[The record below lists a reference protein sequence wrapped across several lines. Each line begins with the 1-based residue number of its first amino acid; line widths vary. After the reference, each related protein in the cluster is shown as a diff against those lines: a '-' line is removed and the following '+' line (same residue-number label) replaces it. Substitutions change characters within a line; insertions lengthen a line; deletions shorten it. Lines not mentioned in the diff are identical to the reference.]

1 MSPRT
6 DAATGEDF
14 GWEGEATGL
23 ARPVDASQLDTRH
36 GDILYLDDITVSF
49 DGFRALN
56 KLTLDIAVGE
66 LRCIIGPNGAGKTT
80 MMDVITG
87 KTRPDAG
94 TAFFG
99 QTIDLTRLNEPT
111 IAQIGIG
118 RKFQKPTVFEAMT
131 VAENLGC
138 TPDHIFFTSGGSES
152 NTWAI
157 RGTVPQGGHVVT
169 TPIEHHSVLNA
180 CASIRDDGG
189 RMTTLEVDGFGRV
202 VPESLTRALAAHPNL
217 VSLQYAN
224 NEVGVVQNIPALA
237 ALCREA
243 DVLLHV
249 DAVQA
254 AGHLAIPLDGI
265 DFLSASAHKFGGP
278 KGIGFL
284 YVREPRKL
292 RPLIYGGSQQYG
304 LCPGTEPAALIAGLA
319 AAFKVT
325 CAERRQR
332 TAKKRALAEEFW
344 QTLHAARPE
353 ARLHTPADG
362 LPGLLSVG
370 LPGRSGQRLT
380 YQLDVAGVSVS
391 PGAACDNR
399 GVQEPSHVLM
409 ALGGTAAEDALST
422 LRFSFGSAN
431 RPGDGKEAAER
442 LIKILEQQ

>member
-1 MSPRT
+1 MNHEIYA
-6 DAATGEDF
+6 DHAATAPIEP
-14 GWEGEATGL
+14 L
-23 ARPVDASQLDTRH
+23 AL
-36 GDILYLDDITVSF
+36 
-49 DGFRALN
+49 
-56 KLTLDIAVGE
+56 
-66 LRCIIGPNGAGKTT
+66 
-80 MMDVITG
+80 
-87 KTRPDAG
+87 
-94 TAFFG
+94 
-99 QTIDLTRLNEPT
+99 
-111 IAQIGIG
+111 
-118 RKFQKPTVFEAMT
+118 EAMYTAYQEYANPAALYRSALHTKQTVEKARLT

-202 VPESLTRALAAHPNL
+202 IPESLTRALAAHPNL

-284 YVREPRKL
+284 YVRALHVIKAVADHH
-292 RPLIYGGSQQYG
+292 G
-304 LCPGTEPAALIAGLA
+304 L
-319 AAFKVT
+319 VSSR
-325 CAERRQR
+325 AERRQR

>member
-1 MSPRT
+1 MNHEIYA
-6 DAATGEDF
+6 DHAATAPIEP
-14 GWEGEATGL
+14 L
-23 ARPVDASQLDTRH
+23 AL
-36 GDILYLDDITVSF
+36 
-49 DGFRALN
+49 
-56 KLTLDIAVGE
+56 
-66 LRCIIGPNGAGKTT
+66 
-80 MMDVITG
+80 
-87 KTRPDAG
+87 
-94 TAFFG
+94 
-99 QTIDLTRLNEPT
+99 
-111 IAQIGIG
+111 
-118 RKFQKPTVFEAMT
+118 EAMYTAYQEYANPAALYRSALHTKQTVEKARLT

-138 TPDHIFFTSGGSES
+138 APDHIFFTSGGSES

-304 LCPGTEPAALIAGLA
+304 L
-319 AAFKVT
+319 
-325 CAERRQR
+325 
-332 TAKKRALAEEFW
+332 
-344 QTLHAARPE
+344 RP
-353 ARLHTPADG
+353 RH
-362 LPGLLSVG
+362 
-370 LPGRSGQRLT
+370 
-380 YQLDVAGVSVS
+380 
-391 PGAACDNR
+391 
-399 GVQEPSHVLM
+399 
-409 ALGGTAAEDALST
+409 
-422 LRFSFGSAN
+422 
-431 RPGDGKEAAER
+431 
-442 LIKILEQQ
+442 

>member
-1 MSPRT
+1 MNHEIYA
-6 DAATGEDF
+6 DHAATAPIES
-14 GWEGEATGL
+14 L
-23 ARPVDASQLDTRH
+23 AL
-36 GDILYLDDITVSF
+36 
-49 DGFRALN
+49 
-56 KLTLDIAVGE
+56 
-66 LRCIIGPNGAGKTT
+66 
-80 MMDVITG
+80 
-87 KTRPDAG
+87 
-94 TAFFG
+94 
-99 QTIDLTRLNEPT
+99 
-111 IAQIGIG
+111 
-118 RKFQKPTVFEAMT
+118 EAMYTAYQEYANPAALYRSALHTKQTVEKARLT

-157 RGTVPQGGHVVT
+157 RGTAPQGGHVVT

-304 LCPGTEPAALIAGLA
+304 LRPGTEPAALIAGLA

-332 TAKKRALAEEFW
+332 TAQKRALAEEF
-344 QTLHAARPE
+344 
-353 ARLHTPADG
+353 
-362 LPGLLSVG
+362 
-370 LPGRSGQRLT
+370 
-380 YQLDVAGVSVS
+380 
-391 PGAACDNR
+391 
-399 GVQEPSHVLM
+399 
-409 ALGGTAAEDALST
+409 
-422 LRFSFGSAN
+422 
-431 RPGDGKEAAER
+431 
-442 LIKILEQQ
+442 

>member
-1 MSPRT
+1 MKIIVDMMGGDNAPLAVLEG
-6 DAATGEDF
+6 AAPAVKEYGVQLIGVGD
-14 GWEGEATGL
+14 EAL
-23 ARPVDASQLDTRH
+23 VR
-36 GDILYLDDITVSF
+36 
-49 DGFRALN
+49 
-56 KLTLDIAVGE
+56 
-66 LRCIIGPNGAGKTT
+66 KT
-80 MMDVITG
+80 
-87 KTRPDAG
+87 
-94 TAFFG
+94 
-99 QTIDLTRLNEPT
+99 
-111 IAQIGIG
+111 
-118 RKFQKPTVFEAMT
+118 
-131 VAENLGC
+131 
-138 TPDHIFFTSGGSES
+138 
-152 NTWAI
+152 
-157 RGTVPQGGHVVT
+157 
-169 TPIEHHSVLNA
+169 
-180 CASIRDDGG
+180 
-189 RMTTLEVDGFGRV
+189 
-202 VPESLTRALAAHPNL
+202 AAD
-217 VSLQYAN
+217 N
-224 NEVGVVQNIPALA
+224 N
-237 ALCREA
+237 
-243 DVLLHV
+243 
-249 DAVQA
+249 
-254 AGHLAIPLDGI
+254 IPLDGI

-304 LCPGTEPAALIAGLA
+304 LRPGTEPAALIAGLA

>member
-1 MSPRT
+1 MKIIVDMMGGDNAPLAVLEG
-6 DAATGEDF
+6 AAAAVKEYGVQLIGVGD
-14 GWEGEATGL
+14 EAL
-23 ARPVDASQLDTRH
+23 V
-36 GDILYLDDITVSF
+36 
-49 DGFRALN
+49 
-56 KLTLDIAVGE
+56 K
-66 LRCIIGPNGAGKTT
+66 KT
-80 MMDVITG
+80 
-87 KTRPDAG
+87 A
-94 TAFFG
+94 
-99 QTIDLTRLNEPT
+99 
-111 IAQIGIG
+111 
-118 RKFQKPTVFEAMT
+118 
-131 VAENLGC
+131 AEHN
-138 TPDHIFFTSGGSES
+138 
-152 NTWAI
+152 
-157 RGTVPQGGHVVT
+157 
-169 TPIEHHSVLNA
+169 
-180 CASIRDDGG
+180 
-189 RMTTLEVDGFGRV
+189 
-202 VPESLTRALAAHPNL
+202 
-217 VSLQYAN
+217 
-224 NEVGVVQNIPALA
+224 
-237 ALCREA
+237 
-243 DVLLHV
+243 
-249 DAVQA
+249 
-254 AGHLAIPLDGI
+254 IPLDGI

-304 LCPGTEPAALIAGLA
+304 LRPGTEPAALIAGLA

>member
-1 MSPRT
+1 MNHEIYA
-6 DAATGEDF
+6 DHAATAPIEP
-14 GWEGEATGL
+14 L
-23 ARPVDASQLDTRH
+23 AL
-36 GDILYLDDITVSF
+36 
-49 DGFRALN
+49 
-56 KLTLDIAVGE
+56 
-66 LRCIIGPNGAGKTT
+66 
-80 MMDVITG
+80 
-87 KTRPDAG
+87 
-94 TAFFG
+94 
-99 QTIDLTRLNEPT
+99 
-111 IAQIGIG
+111 
-118 RKFQKPTVFEAMT
+118 EAMYTAYQEYANPAALYRSALHTKQTVEKARLT

-284 YVREPRKL
+284 YAVSYTHL
-292 RPLIYGGSQQYG
+292 RAHE
-304 LCPGTEPAALIAGLA
+304 T
-319 AAFKVT
+319 
-325 CAERRQR
+325 
-332 TAKKRALAEEFW
+332 
-344 QTLHAARPE
+344 
-353 ARLHTPADG
+353 
-362 LPGLLSVG
+362 SV
-370 LPGRSGQRLT
+370 
-380 YQLDVAGVSVS
+380 
-391 PGAACDNR
+391 
-399 GVQEPSHVLM
+399 
-409 ALGGTAAEDALST
+409 
-422 LRFSFGSAN
+422 
-431 RPGDGKEAAER
+431 
-442 LIKILEQQ
+442 

>member
-1 MSPRT
+1 MKIIVDMMGGDNAPLAVLEGAAQAVKEYGVQILGVGNEELVRRT
-6 DAATGEDF
+6 AAD
-14 GWEGEATGL
+14 
-23 ARPVDASQLDTRH
+23 
-36 GDILYLDDITVSF
+36 
-49 DGFRALN
+49 
-56 KLTLDIAVGE
+56 
-66 LRCIIGPNGAGKTT
+66 
-80 MMDVITG
+80 
-87 KTRPDAG
+87 
-94 TAFFG
+94 
-99 QTIDLTRLNEPT
+99 
-111 IAQIGIG
+111 
-118 RKFQKPTVFEAMT
+118 
-131 VAENLGC
+131 
-138 TPDHIFFTSGGSES
+138 
-152 NTWAI
+152 
-157 RGTVPQGGHVVT
+157 
-169 TPIEHHSVLNA
+169 
-180 CASIRDDGG
+180 
-189 RMTTLEVDGFGRV
+189 
-202 VPESLTRALAAHPNL
+202 
-217 VSLQYAN
+217 N
-224 NEVGVVQNIPALA
+224 N
-237 ALCREA
+237 
-243 DVLLHV
+243 
-249 DAVQA
+249 
-254 AGHLAIPLDGI
+254 IPLDGI

-304 LCPGTEPAALIAGLA
+304 LRPGTEPAALIAGLA

>member
-1 MSPRT
+1 MNHEIYA
-6 DAATGEDF
+6 DHAATAPIEP
-14 GWEGEATGL
+14 L
-23 ARPVDASQLDTRH
+23 AL
-36 GDILYLDDITVSF
+36 
-49 DGFRALN
+49 
-56 KLTLDIAVGE
+56 
-66 LRCIIGPNGAGKTT
+66 
-80 MMDVITG
+80 
-87 KTRPDAG
+87 
-94 TAFFG
+94 
-99 QTIDLTRLNEPT
+99 
-111 IAQIGIG
+111 
-118 RKFQKPTVFEAMT
+118 EAMYTAYQEYANPAALYRSALHTKQTVEKARLT

-138 TPDHIFFTSGGSES
+138 TPDHIFFTSGG
-152 NTWAI
+152 
-157 RGTVPQGGHVVT
+157 R
-169 TPIEHHSVLNA
+169 
-180 CASIRDDGG
+180 R
-189 RMTTLEVDGFGRV
+189 TTLEVDGCGRV

-304 LCPGTEPAALIAGLA
+304 LRPGTEPTALIAGLA

>member
-1 MSPRT
+1 MKIIVDMMGGDNAPLAVLEG
-6 DAATGEDF
+6 AAQAVKEYGVQLI
-14 GWEGEATGL
+14 GVGNEAL
-23 ARPVDASQLDTRH
+23 VR
-36 GDILYLDDITVSF
+36 
-49 DGFRALN
+49 
-56 KLTLDIAVGE
+56 
-66 LRCIIGPNGAGKTT
+66 KT
-80 MMDVITG
+80 
-87 KTRPDAG
+87 A
-94 TAFFG
+94 
-99 QTIDLTRLNEPT
+99 
-111 IAQIGIG
+111 
-118 RKFQKPTVFEAMT
+118 
-131 VAENLGC
+131 AEHN
-138 TPDHIFFTSGGSES
+138 
-152 NTWAI
+152 
-157 RGTVPQGGHVVT
+157 
-169 TPIEHHSVLNA
+169 
-180 CASIRDDGG
+180 
-189 RMTTLEVDGFGRV
+189 
-202 VPESLTRALAAHPNL
+202 
-217 VSLQYAN
+217 
-224 NEVGVVQNIPALA
+224 
-237 ALCREA
+237 
-243 DVLLHV
+243 
-249 DAVQA
+249 
-254 AGHLAIPLDGI
+254 IPLDGI

-304 LCPGTEPAALIAGLA
+304 LRPGTEPAALIAGLA

-380 YQLDVAGVSVS
+380 YQLDVAEVSVS